1 MSWKRAS
8 LLLLVWPLAG
18 LVWLALRAVRT
29 QGRKAGPAFAG
40 LALVTGIGFSADTG
54 ETWDVARTALLA
66 PITAPALAWG
76 VAHGGSVHF
85 EDGMLVVT
93 GMDGGHGTRSTI
105 TVGQVVLTSRDD
117 LTPLLLE
124 HESRHGDQWALLG
137 MLTPPLYYLSDML
150 QGGSE
155 HNVFEVSAGLSDG
168 GYDS

>member
-1 MSWKRAS
+1 MSWKRTS

-18 LVWLALRAVRT
+18 LVWLAFRLT
-29 QGRKAGPAFAG
+29 QSQGPKAGTAFAG
-40 LALVTGIGFSADTG
+40 LALLTGLGFSTDPADTW
-54 ETWDVARTALLA
+54 EVARTALLA
-66 PITAPALAWG
+66 PVTAPALVWG

-85 EDGMLVVT
+85 EGGMLVVT

-105 TVGQVVLTSRDD
+105 TVGQVVLTSRDG
-117 LTPLLLE
+117 LNELLLE

-137 MLTPPLYYLSDML
+137 LLTPPLYYLSDML

>member
-1 MSWKRAS
+1 MSWKRMT
-8 LLLLVWPLAG
+8 LLTLAWPAAG
-18 LVWLALRAVRT
+18 LAWLAVKVVRA
-29 QGRKAGPAFAG
+29 QGPRAGAACAG
-40 LALVTGIGFSADTG
+40 LALAGGAGLSGEGVDTW
-54 ETWDVARTALLA
+54 EAARTVLLA
-66 PITAPALAWG
+66 PITVPALAWG

-117 LTPLLLE
+117 LEPLLLE

-137 MLTPPLYYLSDML
+137 LLTPPLYYLSDVL
-150 QGGSE
+150 QGGAE

-168 GYDS
+168 GYET